1 VLRATSRP
9 ATLRRDATTFTLLTK
24 AASLPRGIVSAALHS
39 WLNDPTLEASDDT
52 EGVRAPC
59 NR

>member
-1 VLRATSRP
+1 
-9 ATLRRDATTFTLLTK
+9 LRRDATTFTLLSK
-24 AASLPRGIVSAALHS
+24 AGSLPRGIVSAALHS
-39 WLNDPTLEASDDT
+39 WLNDPTFEASDDT

>member
-1 VLRATSRP
+1 
-9 ATLRRDATTFTLLTK
+9 LRRDAVTFTLSPK
-24 AASLPRGIVSAALHS
+24 EAPFLPRGVVSAALHS
-39 WLNDPTLEASDDT
+39 WLNDPTLEASDI

>member
-1 VLRATSRP
+1 
-9 ATLRRDATTFTLLTK
+9 
-24 AASLPRGIVSAALHS
+24 LPRGIVSAALHS